1 MKAVARFQ
9 LLMSDEERERFAYQ
23 ARIEGMTL
31 SAWLRAAA
39 HERLKARQEMAPFSS
54 QAEVDDFFSACDDLE
69 GDEPEPDWE
78 QHLDAIRR
86 SRSMGESGT

>member
-1 MKAVARFQ
+1 MARLQ
-9 LLMSDEERERFAYQ
+9 VLISDEERERFAYQ

-39 HERLKARQEMAPFSS
+39 HERLKNRQDITPFSS
-54 QAEVDDFFSACDDLE
+54 QAEIDDFFRACDGLE

-78 QHLDAIRR
+78 QHLDAIWR
-86 SRSMGESGT
+86 SRSTGDSGT